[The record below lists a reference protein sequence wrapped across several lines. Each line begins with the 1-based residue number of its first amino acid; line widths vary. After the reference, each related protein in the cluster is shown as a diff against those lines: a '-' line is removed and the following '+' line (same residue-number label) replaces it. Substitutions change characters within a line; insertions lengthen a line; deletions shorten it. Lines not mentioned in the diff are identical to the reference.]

1 MQFEIPRKEYNFENS
16 IVRCGN
22 SSVATCGGI
31 ETHTEPTPIDSCAQ
45 VHHGLGARVQR
56 LKPPSY
62 VCLEFRMPMRF
73 RWLAASEKRMNGN
86 FPLYFSLGITWNEI
100 QPVQTV
106 FQSAVALAA
115 AIWDDF

>member
-1 MQFEIPRKEYNFENS
+1 
-16 IVRCGN
+16 
-22 SSVATCGGI
+22 
-31 ETHTEPTPIDSCAQ
+31 
-45 VHHGLGARVQR
+45 
-56 LKPPSY
+56 
-62 VCLEFRMPMRF
+62 MRF

-115 AIWDDF
+115 AIWDDFQDA